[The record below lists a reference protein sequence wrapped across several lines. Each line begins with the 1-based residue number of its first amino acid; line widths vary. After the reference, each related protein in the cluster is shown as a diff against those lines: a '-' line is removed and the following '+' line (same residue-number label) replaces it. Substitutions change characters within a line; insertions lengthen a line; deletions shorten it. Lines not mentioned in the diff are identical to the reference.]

1 MLLKREKESTE
12 SVRAHV
18 PAQAPTRRAPAA
30 DGGVGAALG
39 NQHTQALRA
48 SDGGTLIVSEP
59 GDASELEA
67 ERLADQLVGAA
78 PSSTP
83 PIVQGRS
90 HDGSAVWNRE
100 ATDGASHSSVAPL
113 VRSPGQPLDRAS
125 QAFFEPRMG
134 RDLSHVRV
142 HTGPEASCA
151 ALALNANA
159 FTVGSDIVFG
169 EGQFAPGHHDGQR
182 LLAHELVHTV
192 QQEGGTGQRLDRQEA
207 QGQRR
212 VSAYTGTAKH
222 FELFFNSSPGPY
234 TLRLYTIDGGAFSHA
249 WIGVTAADS
258 SDLQLGFFPLPA
270 PANAAPIGFGP
281 VTEAIIEAMTLG
293 CPGIVRIDTLNRGY
307 QNHTLTTQVG
317 AEARKLLD
325 VVQEFQSANY
335 VLYSRNCAT
344 FAAAVWERVTGSPVG
359 LRWQKGQTVWFPD
372 AISWEIDRRNQKPM
386 AP

>member
-1 MLLKREKESTE
+1 
-12 SVRAHV
+12 
-18 PAQAPTRRAPAA
+18 
-30 DGGVGAALG
+30 
-39 NQHTQALRA
+39 
-48 SDGGTLIVSEP
+48 
-59 GDASELEA
+59 
-67 ERLADQLVGAA
+67 
-78 PSSTP
+78 
-83 PIVQGRS
+83 
-90 HDGSAVWNRE
+90 
-100 ATDGASHSSVAPL
+100 
-113 VRSPGQPLDRAS
+113 
-125 QAFFEPRMG
+125 MG

-142 HTGPEASCA
+142 HTGPEASGA

-169 EGQFAPGHHDGQR
+169 EGQFAPGRRDGLR

-192 QQEGGTGQRLDRQEA
+192 QQQQGGTVQRLDRQEA
-207 QGQRR
+207 QGRQGR

-234 TLRLYTIDGGAFSHA
+234 TLRLYTIDGDVFSHA
-249 WIGVTAADS
+249 WIGVTAVDG

-270 PANAAPIGFGP
+270 PANAAPIGLGP
-281 VTEAIIEAMTLG
+281 VFEATIEAMTVG
-293 CPGIVRIDTLNRGY
+293 CPAIVRIDTLNRGN
-307 QNHTLTTQVG
+307 QNHTLTQQVG
-317 AEARKLLD
+317 AEARKMLD